1 MDFTLK
7 MNNQHPWQLKE
18 SKSLELSWSYKVNNT
33 ANLAQFRDKWAG
45 LAFLFSDYLLNGSQ
59 DFHFFN
65 CSGCRILILC
75 EIHCY
80 VCPHIFG
87 IYYFSLSQ
95 CDLLFRD
102 HGRNSYNI
110 FITILENQ
118 CLHKFILSLS
128 DLYWTEN

>member
-59 DFHFFN
+59 DFIFSIVLGAEYLSYVKSIAAYAPTFFRYII
-65 CSGCRILILC
+65 SVLAS
-75 EIHCY
+75 
-80 VCPHIFG
+80 V
-87 IYYFSLSQ
+87 
-95 CDLLFRD
+95 LLM
-102 HGRNSYNI
+102 
-110 FITILENQ
+110 LP
-118 CLHKFILSLS
+118 
-128 DLYWTEN
+128 